1 MQSKVEQSARTK
13 MQELRLICD
22 KEIPIQQQKID
33 SAVLSFRRSLE
44 TLQSKA
50 HKTVENQGPFWFLVL
65 GKEFWIWLL
74 VFEAKPR
81 VPVKIT
87 YSEWS

>member
-1 MQSKVEQSARTK
+1 

-50 HKTVENQGPFWFLVL
+50 HKTVENQGPFGFLVL
-65 GKEFWIWLL
+65 GKEF
-74 VFEAKPR
+74 
-81 VPVKIT
+81 
-87 YSEWS
+87 

>member
-50 HKTVENQGPFWFLVL
+50 HKTVENQGPFGFLVL
-65 GKEFWIWLL
+65 GKEF
-74 VFEAKPR
+74 
-81 VPVKIT
+81 
-87 YSEWS
+87 